1 MNCQN
6 FRQFLNPEFDYNPLK
21 LNHCISKHWE
31 DDFFTH
37 LTLLLG
43 EVAGEWVEVE
53 VVVRYDMRVVGEET
67 VNDEVVVECVR

>member
-1 MNCQN
+1 MKFQN

-21 LNHCISKHWE
+21 LNHYVSKHRE

-37 LTLLLG
+37 LTLPLG

-53 VVVRYDMRVVGEET
+53 VVVRDDVRVVGEET

>member
-1 MNCQN
+1 MKCRN

-21 LNHCISKHWE
+21 LNHYTSKHRE
-31 DDFFTH
+31 DDCFTH
-37 LTLLLG
+37 LTLPLG

-53 VVVRYDMRVVGEET
+53 VVVRDDMRVVGEET